1 MNDHLWGG
9 NPAAKQL
16 ELLNTFNTTSKATNT
31 LKTGRSICLSV
42 LTGLF
47 SHMGPAGQRMP
58 ELTEITLL
66 EQTNRKRRM
75 LRVYS
80 GKVFIISYYRKND
93 ASDVELAFWA
103 GDAETSCLILRSVIF
118 LKPILN
124 QLAMKLQADD
134 AHEIPFKMVMQSK
147 RVVNDAYNQAL
158 ESI

>member
-1 MNDHLWGG
+1 M
-9 NPAAKQL
+9 
-16 ELLNTFNTTSKATNT
+16 
-31 LKTGRSICLSV
+31 SI
-42 LTGLF
+42 
-47 SHMGPAGQRMP
+47 
-58 ELTEITLL
+58 
-66 EQTNRKRRM
+66 
-75 LRVYS
+75 
-80 GKVFIISYYRKND
+80 KVFIISYYRKND

-118 LKPILN
+118 LKPILH